1 MVDKLQPFEE
11 AGVSPIEGTPYK
23 VNSVMAGRVNSLI
36 AAAPA
41 DLQGE
46 LRHAITSGYRDWEQQ
61 TKAYLNHLAGGGLA
75 AKPGTSWHERYHGM
89 AVDWN
94 RATPRA
100 WAYLKASGPEYGIA
114 FPLGPR
120 DPYHS
125 QPIET
130 VGDGSRMASLR
141 MTGGS
146 TKPAEPPTPPPA
158 TPEVVVPPLSQVGNA
173 PLPIRPSGPII
184 TPPGPTVATP
194 AYHPVSFR
202 TGRVAVPHL
211 GSAPEPN
218 LAGSL
223 RSALSNIL
231 RRR

>member
-1 MVDKLQPFEE
+1 MADKLLPFEE
-11 AGVSPIEGTPYK
+11 AGVAPIIGTGFK
-23 VNSVMAGRVNSLI
+23 VNTVMAGRVNALI

-41 DLQGE
+41 DLQAE

-100 WAYLKASGPEYGIA
+100 WAYLKAAGPEYGIA

-125 QPIET
+125 QPVET
-130 VGDGSRMASLR
+130 VGAGSSRMMSLR
-141 MTGGS
+141 IPGAAGP
-146 TKPAEPPTPPPA
+146 PAPPPA
-158 TPEVVVPPLSQVGNA
+158 TPEIVAPQTGGAPFAAPVPNRQLT
-173 PLPIRPSGPII
+173 PII
-184 TPPGPTVATP
+184 TPPGPSVATP